1 MAPTA
6 RMAPTALMPRD
17 RSLISPPCPMRPGE
31 PAGPRS
37 FCPSVFQGYRTGGN
51 ARQLYQSKEVLSKLQ
66 PVRRPPAAPTPMPH
80 FTSYAGSHTHGA
92 DACKG
97 VHRTVSTNRHARTAG
112 VKVRQASVLRALT
125 PGSYRAGAATVRQHV
140 CIKHPG

>member
-1 MAPTA
+1 MAP
-6 RMAPTALMPRD
+6 MALMPRD

-37 FCPSVFQGYRTGGN
+37 FCPFVFQGYRTGGN
-51 ARQLYQSKEVLSKLQ
+51 ARQQYQSKQLQ
-66 PVRRPPAAPTPMPH
+66 PVRRPTAAPTPMPH

-97 VHRTVSTNRHARTAG
+97 VHRTLSTNRLSRTAG
-112 VKVRQASVLRALT
+112 VKVRQAYVLRALT
-125 PGSYRAGAATVRQHV
+125 PGSYRAGAATGRQHV